1 MFSKRTWLVTFQL
14 KKENCSE
21 TWLKICFFFKKR
33 PICIAEIGNISFIFS
48 NIIYRKVME
57 EQNGTAV
64 DAAIATLFC
73 NGLIGWVTFGPLESF
88 FNPYFSNPRKKITF
102 KSHCEKFLLRNLNVG
117 MDVAIFLFQLVVQI
131 QPLVFL
137 NQVPTHLLDKHIG
150 IIQW

>member
-1 MFSKRTWLVTFQL
+1 
-14 KKENCSE
+14 
-21 TWLKICFFFKKR
+21 
-33 PICIAEIGNISFIFS
+33 
-48 NIIYRKVME
+48 ME

-150 IIQW
+150 IVEWSVGFEKQKLGDVKHQVIALLIQILD